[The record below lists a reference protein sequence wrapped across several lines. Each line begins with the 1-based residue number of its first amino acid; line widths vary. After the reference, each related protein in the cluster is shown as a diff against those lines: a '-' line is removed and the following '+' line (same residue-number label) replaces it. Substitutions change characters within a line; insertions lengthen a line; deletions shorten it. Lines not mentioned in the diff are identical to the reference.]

1 MCLFRLNTNT
11 AIHKALK
18 TVLEKGDTVDM
29 DGVDQRVA
37 ELFMFDFE
45 QSGIHLEQK
54 KVKHRTN
61 FKKKNVFVL

>member
-1 MCLFRLNTNT
+1 M
-11 AIHKALK
+11 
-18 TVLEKGDTVDM
+18 DM

-61 FKKKNVFVL
+61 LKKKKCVCAVAGIDSCLS